1 MYAYLTPPRARRHV
15 RARTIFFFAFDG
27 RARILGADRAAAA
40 AAAAAADGSVRPR
53 AAEQENSSRGW

>member
-40 AAAAAADGSVRPR
+40 ADGSVRPR

>member
-40 AAAAAADGSVRPR
+40 AADGSVRPR